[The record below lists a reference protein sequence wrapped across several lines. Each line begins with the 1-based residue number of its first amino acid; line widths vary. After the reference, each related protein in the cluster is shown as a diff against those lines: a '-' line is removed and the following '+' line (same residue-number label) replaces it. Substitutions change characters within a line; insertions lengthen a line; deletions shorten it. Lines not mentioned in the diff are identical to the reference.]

1 MLHQLK
7 TFKRGGIHPLY
18 NKFSANETIEYG
30 QIPERLLLT
39 VNQHIGRP
47 LEIMVKK
54 GEEVVRGGLIAKSS
68 GFVSSNVYA
77 PVNGKVEKITNFPQL
92 GGQISST
99 IIIKTE
105 NPGQNIKEILDQEPP
120 QSIRM
125 DELDP
130 KDILQKISDA
140 GLVGMGGAG
149 FPTHVKLAPPK
160 EKPIDNLLIN
170 GAECEPYITCDHR
183 LMLER
188 SAELSQGMLILQKL
202 FDGVPVTIGIEDN
215 KPDAIKTMQEALAGK
230 TGLSVVALKTKYPQ
244 GGEKQLIKAIL
255 NREVPSAGLPMDVGV
270 VVQNVA
276 TTIAIYEAIVYNRP
290 LMERVLTV
298 SGNLVENPGNILLPI
313 GTPVSFIMN
322 HFDIDASQVRLLLSG
337 GPMMGRASFSFESPL
352 TKTSSAL
359 LFFDQEYV
367 NQRQENPCIRC
378 GNCIDVCPMGLAV
391 AQLTESIK
399 GNIIAVEAKAD
410 IMDCIECGSCTYV
423 CPADRRLVQWMRF
436 GKSIIRREN

>member
-1 MLHQLK
+1 MHPLK
-7 TFKRGGIHPLY
+7 TFSRGGIHPAY
-18 NKFSANETIEYG
+18 NKFSADRPIEYG
-30 QIPERLLLT
+30 TVPERLLIA

-47 LEIMVKK
+47 LEVLVKK
-54 GEEVVRGGLIAKSS
+54 GEEVTRGSLLAKSS
-68 GFVSSNVYA
+68 GFVSSNLHA
-77 PVNGKVEKITNFPQL
+77 PAAGKVEKITRFPQL
-92 GGQISST
+92 GGQIGET

-105 NPGQNIKEILDQEPP
+105 NPGQSLKEILDSETP
-120 QSIRM
+120 QSLR
-125 DELDP
+125 LDALE
-130 KDILQKISDA
+130 KEEILKKINEA

-149 FPTHVKLAPPK
+149 FPTHVKLSPPQ
-160 EKPIDNLLIN
+160 EKPIDHLLIN

-188 SAELSQGMLILQKL
+188 SAELTRGMLILQKL
-202 FDGVPVTIGIEDN
+202 FGGVPVTIGIEDN
-215 KPDAIKTMQEALAGK
+215 KPDAVKAMGEALAGK
-230 TGLSVVALKTKYPQ
+230 RGLSVAALETKYPQ

-270 VVQNVA
+270 IVQNVA
-276 TTIAIYEAIVYNRP
+276 TTLAVYEALVYNRP
-290 LMERVLTV
+290 LMERALTV
-298 SGNLVENPGNILLPI
+298 SGNLIKNPGNILLPI

-322 HFDIDASQVRLLLSG
+322 RFEIDAARVRLLLSG

-359 LFFDQEYV
+359 LFFDGDYV
-367 NQRQENPCIRC
+367 HRRRENPCIRC
-378 GNCIDVCPMGLAV
+378 GSCIDACPMGLPV

-399 GNIIAVEAKAD
+399 GNLIAAHAKGD

-423 CPADRRLVQWMRF
+423 CPADRRLVQWMRV